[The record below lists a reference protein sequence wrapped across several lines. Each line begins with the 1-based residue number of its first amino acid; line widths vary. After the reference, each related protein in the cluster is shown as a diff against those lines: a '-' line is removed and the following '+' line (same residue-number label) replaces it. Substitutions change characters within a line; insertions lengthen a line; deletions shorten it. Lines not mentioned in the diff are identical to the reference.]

1 MGKVLSFVVVLATT
15 LMRLLTPGGVKGL
28 AAENVALRQ
37 QLLMLDRGRRRAP
50 DLSLADR
57 ILHGLASLLIKP
69 VRFAKVAIVVRP
81 STLIQLHRAL
91 VRRKYK
97 ALFSPKARSKPGP
110 KGPSA
115 ELRAAIVAL
124 KRRNPRFGCPRITMI
139 ISETFGVEIDKDVV
153 RRVLACEYR
162 PAPGRNGPSWLSFL
176 GHAKDSLWSIDLFRC
191 ESVVLKSYWVML
203 VLDQHTR
210 RIVGFAINRGPVDA
224 RAVCRMFDT
233 AVAAQPL
240 PRLLSSDHDPLFHS
254 HRWQANLRVLE
265 IAEVKTVPGVPMSH
279 PFIERAIGTV
289 RHEFLDHTLFWNSV
303 DLQRKLD
310 GFRHY
315 YNEHRVHAALR
326 GRTPSQVA
334 DGRRSAPVQLNTFGW
349 TTHCGGLVQLPVAV

>member
-37 QLLMLDRGRRRAP
+37 QLLMLNRGRRRAP
-50 DLSLADR
+50 DLSLSDR
-57 ILHGLASLLIKP
+57 ILLGLASLLIKP

-124 KRRNPRFGCPRITMI
+124 KRRNPRFGCPRIAMI

-162 PAPGRNGPSWLSFL
+162 PDPGRNGLPGSHSL
-176 GHAKDSLWSIDLFRC
+176 G
-191 ESVVLKSYWVML
+191 
-203 VLDQHTR
+203 TR
-210 RIVGFAINRGPVDA
+210 RIAFGASTSFAANRS
-224 RAVCRMFDT
+224 C
-233 AVAAQPL
+233 
-240 PRLLSSDHDPLFHS
+240 SSP
-254 HRWQANLRVLE
+254 
-265 IAEVKTVPGVPMSH
+265 
-279 PFIERAIGTV
+279 IG
-289 RHEFLDHTLFWNSV
+289 
-303 DLQRKLD
+303 
-310 GFRHY
+310 
-315 YNEHRVHAALR
+315 
-326 GRTPSQVA
+326 
-334 DGRRSAPVQLNTFGW
+334 
-349 TTHCGGLVQLPVAV
+349 